1 MHAAICLFKTF
12 PDAQKALL
20 CYNPAGLANKKTN
33 NACARV
39 LAGAHLLVNV
49 RFVVSHEQPAEK
61 NLKSKQGRCWAPPFL
76 QPSCAQRQHA
86 ESTTVT
92 ATKPRHLFDV
102 ISFMSEAEE
111 QYVRTVDGQDVPSE
125 QAHRLCQK
133 SMELSAFPAS
143 VKCIA
148 CVISCGGSLLC
159 RLRWPSMAVVRKCLA
174 VLARF

>member
-1 MHAAICLFKTF
+1 MLGT
-12 PDAQKALL
+12 ALVATKL
-20 CYNPAGLANKKTN
+20 NQAVCN
-33 NACARV
+33 
-39 LAGAHLLVNV
+39 
-49 RFVVSHEQPAEK
+49 Q
-61 NLKSKQGRCWAPPFL
+61 
-76 QPSCAQRQHA
+76 AQRQHA

-92 ATKPRHLFDV
+92 ATKPRNLFDV

-143 VKCIA
+143 AKCIA
-148 CVISCGGSLLC
+148 FVISCGGSLLC

>member
-1 MHAAICLFKTF
+1 M
-12 PDAQKALL
+12 
-20 CYNPAGLANKKTN
+20 
-33 NACARV
+33 
-39 LAGAHLLVNV
+39 
-49 RFVVSHEQPAEK
+49 SHGQAAEK
-61 NLKSKQGRCWAPPFL
+61 NFKSKQNPKSTWCWTTPFVHV
-76 QPSCAQRQHA
+76 SCLRQHA
-86 ESTTVT
+86 ESTTGT
-92 ATKPRHLFDV
+92 GTKPRNHFDV
-102 ISFMSEAEE
+102 VSLMSEADE

-143 VKCIA
+143 VKCVA